1 MICPHCNETIHEMD
15 YCCSTSG
22 WESGTFYLSP
32 HNNEAEWDYNE
43 GETSECH
50 DWEYMCPKCNK
61 KITDDDGAAK
71 EMLLVSNVESKKQNE
86 QKQMIE
92 RAKEFEL

>member
-1 MICPHCNETIHEMD
+1 
-15 YCCSTSG
+15 
-22 WESGTFYLSP
+22 
-32 HNNEAEWDYNE
+32 
-43 GETSECH
+43 
-50 DWEYMCPKCNK
+50 MCPKCNK
-61 KITDDDGAAK
+61 KITDDDDVAK